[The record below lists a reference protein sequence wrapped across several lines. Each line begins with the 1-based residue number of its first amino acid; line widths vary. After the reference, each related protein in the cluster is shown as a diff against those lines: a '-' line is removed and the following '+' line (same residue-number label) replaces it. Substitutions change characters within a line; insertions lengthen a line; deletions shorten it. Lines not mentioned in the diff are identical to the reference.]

1 MKEAKQLLV
10 LARGDHAEAMRVA
23 AGLTIFGHA
32 VRLVFM
38 DRPVEE
44 NAANVANAELL
55 ELTGIEP
62 QTTVAAMAGELSLLD
77 ADSLAQA
84 LAGADAV
91 LSI

>member
-1 MKEAKQLLV
+1 MKETKRLLV

-23 AGLTIFGHA
+23 AGMTIFGHT

-44 NAANVANAELL
+44 NAANAANAELL

-77 ADSLAQA
+77 ADGLAQA

-91 LSI
+91 LSL